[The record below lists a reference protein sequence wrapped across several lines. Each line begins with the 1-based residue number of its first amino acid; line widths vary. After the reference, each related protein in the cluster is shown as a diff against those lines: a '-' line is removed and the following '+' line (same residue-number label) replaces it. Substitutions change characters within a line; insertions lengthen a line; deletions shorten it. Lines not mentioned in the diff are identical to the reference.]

1 MLKEELDDNES
12 KELKC
17 KFKFTY
23 IPVGYIYDNIVS
35 TYDQHGTLSAVYK
48 PVEASDGDNR
58 LPSNKKG
65 GRSSSRSRD
74 KDIDKES
81 SINEPSTPSGSP
93 RGPQNVLTDF
103 KDFENYKNFSIIYEM
118 LMKDITKLYGVI
130 ENFRNKYKL
139 YILSAFGVIVILN
152 IYGSYTGSS
161 PSHA

>member
-35 TYDQHGTLSAVYK
+35 KYSQHGTLSAENK
-48 PVEASDGDNR
+48 LVETSDGDNR

-74 KDIDKES
+74 KDKDKES
-81 SINEPSTPSGSP
+81 SINELSTPPGSP
-93 RGPQNVLTDF
+93 RGPQNVVTDF
-103 KDFENYKNFSIIYEM
+103 KKLENYINFLLIYNIFM
-118 LMKDITKLYGVI
+118 DDITKLYGRI
-130 ENFRNKYKL
+130 ENFRSKYKL